1 MPIDARINNL
11 NEVEKEFLSALFERD
26 SKRRL
31 GCMPQEDES
40 FMNHNYFNCS
50 ENNIFDIDIIINTF
64 DTVLMLMI
72 LITKQQD

>member
-1 MPIDARINNL
+1 
-11 NEVEKEFLSALFERD
+11 
-26 SKRRL
+26 
-31 GCMPQEDES
+31 MPQEDES